1 MLYINKDSGQAIG
14 EILSVLAEK
23 YTLSVVDIKLGQD
36 FLTTSVAINS
46 STARNAHN
54 ARNTRNT
61 RTSYTSSTSY
71 NTSTPSNSSLIVR
84 GKRLAV
90 IYDGLS
96 SKEWAD
102 KLRVSRNTILERI
115 KKHGN
120 PYGRKGPTDSDKIIA
135 GS

>member
-36 FLTTSVAINS
+36 FLTTSVTINS
-46 STARNAHN
+46 STARNVHN
-54 ARNTRNT
+54 AR
-61 RTSYTSSTSY
+61 TSYPSS
-71 NTSTPSNSSLIVR
+71 NKSTPSNSSLIVR

-102 KLRVSRNTILERI
+102 KLRVSRHTILTRI

-120 PYGRKGPTDSDKIIA
+120 PYGHKGPTDSDKIIA

>member
-36 FLTTSVAINS
+36 FLTTSVSINS
-46 STARNAHN
+46 ST